1 MSHAP
6 HALLLAYLT
15 APAASVT
22 TLGPNVKVFDS
33 SMPVAEI
40 QAAVDAIAAEQVG
53 NQFGTERLRGIFTV
67 PAVSMWAIP
76 RSLRPVISAIAT
88 AGKDQGRS
96 LQPPAN

>member
-53 NQFGTERLRGIFTV
+53 NQFGTERLRGIFIV
-67 PAVSMWAIP
+67 PAVSKQFQCGPFHAHC
-76 RSLRPVISAIAT
+76 V
-88 AGKDQGRS
+88 Q
-96 LQPPAN
+96 